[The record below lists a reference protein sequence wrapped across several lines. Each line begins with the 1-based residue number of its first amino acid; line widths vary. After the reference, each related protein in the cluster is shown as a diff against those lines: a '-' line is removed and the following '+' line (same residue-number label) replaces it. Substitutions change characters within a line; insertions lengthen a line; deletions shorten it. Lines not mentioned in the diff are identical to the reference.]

1 MRLLLIAPPG
11 AGKGT
16 QAARIAARYGIT
28 HISSGDLFRR
38 HVAEGTPEGK
48 AVEQYVRRGDL
59 VPDDVVFSM
68 LVAPVVEASRDG
80 GYVLDGFPRSVP
92 QAERAFEYATEL
104 GVEAQA
110 VLSLEVDEA
119 DVLARVRG
127 RAEAEHRADDADEA
141 VVRHR
146 LDVYAEATL
155 PLVAYY
161 EKRGIVHHIDA
172 RPPIDEVSD
181 AIFAILD
188 PLKGT

>member
-38 HVAEGTPEGK
+38 HVAAGTPEGR
-48 AVEQYVRRGDL
+48 AVQAYVERGDL
-59 VPDDVVFSM
+59 VPDEIVFSM
-68 LVAPVVEASRDG
+68 LGTEIVAASAAG

-92 QAERAFEYATEL
+92 QAEEAYRRAITQNVTAH
-104 GVEAQA
+104 A
-110 VLSLEVDEA
+110 VLSMEVGAEEL
-119 DVLARVRG
+119 LARIQHRSVQER
-127 RAEAEHRADDADEA
+127 RADDGDEA

-146 LDVYAEATL
+146 LDVYQEATL

-161 EKRGIVHHIDA
+161 ESRGLVHHIDA
-172 RPPIDEVSD
+172 NPPVDDVSA
-181 AIFAILD
+181 AIFGVLD
-188 PLKGT
+188 ELPT

>member
-1 MRLLLIAPPG
+1 MRTILIAPPG

-38 HVAEGTPEGK
+38 HVAEGTPE
-48 AVEQYVRRGDL
+48 AEALREYTQRGDL

-68 LVAPVVEASRDG
+68 LIGPIIKASAAG

-92 QAERAFEYATEL
+92 QAEEAFRQAVDL
-104 GVEAQA
+104 GVTAHA
-110 VLSLEVDEA
+110 VLSFEVSES
-119 DVLARVRG
+119 DVLSRVRG
-127 RAEAEHRADDADEA
+127 RAAEEGRADDADEA

-146 LDVYAEATL
+146 LEVYRESTV
-155 PLVAYY
+155 PLVAFY

-172 RPPIDEVSD
+172 SPPIDEVSA
-181 AIFAILD
+181 AIFEVLD
-188 PLKGT
+188 NFAV